1 MLYTIGYKCIPI
13 SDPSD
18 PFVFN
23 KPNNICFQRTTA
35 PAAFSW
41 ATSFRLSSTN
51 PPSLQNSSTIPSISS
66 VYLLGGTEGRGREGE
81 GGGGRGEG
89 RAERRGK
96 VSTLAC
102 TRVRMVYLL
111 HIMPHTA
118 TRTALRRLSN
128 TPHTTHH
135 YTTTTSKYGGMSSTL
150 PSLFHVTHPDSTTIP
165 SSRTTRFIS
174 LAAGARR
181 CLYSPRRWDNA
192 TSSQTKE
199 KVPSA

>member
-1 MLYTIGYKCIPI
+1 M
-13 SDPSD
+13 
-18 PFVFN
+18 
-23 KPNNICFQRTTA
+23 
-35 PAAFSW
+35 FS
-41 ATSFRLSSTN
+41 TYHR
-51 PPSLQNSSTIPSISS
+51 PRG
-66 VYLLGGTEGRGREGE
+66 VLLGNLLPPEFNEPALSAELINHTVNFQCVPVGGNGGEGE

-89 RAERRGK
+89 RTERRGK

-102 TRVRMVYLL
+102 TRVRMVYFL

-135 YTTTTSKYGGMSSTL
+135 YTTTSSKYGGMSSTL